1 MIWGS
6 AAARDYCIPFYII
19 LDAYYPVLNKTPI
32 QYCNLNGLRMYYY
45 SSKQESQTC
54 FHVLYR
60 KSASLMRLQWPR
72 KDQGIG
78 PVSEFGNND
87 FTEIFFLQNQVAQ
100 FLYFKGRCQ
109 YVINLKI
116 CHSLRSFGTERLFSL
131 IYVQFHIIL

>member
-45 SSKQESQTC
+45 SSKQKSQTC

-72 KDQGIG
+72 KDQGII
-78 PVSEFGNND
+78 PVSEFDKINFKEND
-87 FTEIFFLQNQVAQ
+87 NSNHGGPFTYNVQKYLQ
-100 FLYFKGRCQ
+100 FLIPQSPVCNHQQSSKAS
-109 YVINLKI
+109 LKLN
-116 CHSLRSFGTERLFSL
+116 SQF
-131 IYVQFHIIL
+131 VQF